1 MSDAGHVSPAEH
13 HVHTRAPATSTGLK
27 AGGPEVKS
35 WLCRPRPA
43 LSDPSL
49 GLCPS
54 FLCHA
59 WTVWLLAMVV
69 FVGSLPWAP
78 PRLLLE
84 GHLHG
89 SVCLWFHV
97 AVHAG
102 SRLPHWSREPLRR
115 ECPNPASLVLC
126 AGGLSEQVSPPTSAE
141 IPQGGRAWSGWARF
155 GCPAR
160 PGGLLVGLP
169 GHSRPPPG
177 HPTSPG
183 AQRT

>member
-49 GLCPS
+49 GLRPS

-69 FVGSLPWAP
+69 FVGSLPRAP

-126 AGGLSEQVSPPTSAE
+126 AGGLSEQGSPRHQLSSRRGAE
-141 IPQGGRAWSGWARF
+141 
-155 GCPAR
+155 
-160 PGGLLVGLP
+160 PGQAGPGLGVQP
-169 GHSRPPPG
+169 GPEDSRPPPG
-177 HPTSPG
+177 RPTAPG